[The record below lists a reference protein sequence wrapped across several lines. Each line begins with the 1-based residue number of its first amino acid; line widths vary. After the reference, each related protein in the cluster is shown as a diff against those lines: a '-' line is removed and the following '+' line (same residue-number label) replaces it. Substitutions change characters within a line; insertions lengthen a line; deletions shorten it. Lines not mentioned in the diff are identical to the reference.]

1 LPVQE
6 AVASL
11 IVGFVERKVG
21 LMSKAGVSMA
31 KNDIY
36 GALEKDFA
44 ATFIEELIP
53 GILHN
58 FANPLNGIMGRSKL
72 LQRRI
77 EESVRKIE
85 EMYPETATK
94 MADELQRIRTDIRA
108 VSQESEYFFDM
119 YKDVAGKFYALA
131 AKNEDRINISLLLAA
146 EMRFLNFYLD
156 FKHEIK
162 KDVQWDKEIPD
173 FKGNTADLSLA
184 FWRVIRFAMTRA
196 LTSSLKEFYIKTEH
210 DNEYARVL
218 IKSSGE
224 AIPLI
229 DLEALKKNFNPAS
242 LNVPGDIDNGLLL
255 ALLLFDKY
263 SAKINVAGEDN
274 FSTISISFPYCRE
287 RTVRKKFK

>member
-1 LPVQE
+1 M
-6 AVASL
+6 
-11 IVGFVERKVG
+11 IG
-21 LMSKAGVSMA
+21 MTKANVSIA
-31 KNDIY
+31 KNEIY

-77 EESVRKIE
+77 EESLRKIE
-85 EMYPETATK
+85 EMSPETATK

-108 VSQESEYFFDM
+108 VNQESESFFDM

-131 AKNEDRINISLLLAA
+131 AKNEDRINISSLLAA
-146 EMRFLNFYLD
+146 EMRFVNFYLD

-162 KDVQWDKEIPD
+162 KDIQWDQDIPD

-184 FWRVIRFAMTRA
+184 FWRVIRFAMSRA
-196 LTSSLKEFYIKTEH
+196 LSSPLKEFYIKTEH
-210 DNEYARVL
+210 DNEYATVV
-218 IKSSGE
+218 IKSSG
-224 AIPLI
+224 AAMPFM
-229 DLEALKKNFNPAS
+229 DLETLKEKFNTAS
-242 LNVPGDIDNGLLL
+242 LNLPGDTDKGLLL

-263 SAKINVAGEDN
+263 QAKIRISSEEK
-274 FSTISISFPYCRE
+274 FSTVSVGFPYRKE
-287 RTVRKKFK
+287 RILRKKFKQL

>member
-1 LPVQE
+1 
-6 AVASL
+6 
-11 IVGFVERKVG
+11 
-21 LMSKAGVSMA
+21 MCKADVSMD
-31 KNDIY
+31 KKEIY

-77 EESVRKIE
+77 EDSVKKIE
-85 EMYPETATK
+85 SMYPDTATG

-108 VSQESEYFFDM
+108 VSQESESFFDM

-131 AKNEDRINISLLLAA
+131 AKNEDRINISQLLAA
-146 EMRFLNFYLD
+146 EMRFFNFYLD

-162 KDVQWDKEIPD
+162 KNIQWDTEMPD

-184 FWRVIRFAMTRA
+184 FWRIIRFAMTRA
-196 LTSSLKEFYIKTEH
+196 LASSLKEFYITTNH
-210 DNEYARVL
+210 DDKYASVF

-224 AIPLI
+224 ALPGVDLKTLMEKLNSASLDIPD
-229 DLEALKKNFNPAS
+229 DLERGF
-242 LNVPGDIDNGLLL
+242 LL

-263 SAKINVAGEDN
+263 QAKIKIFNKEN
-274 FSTISISFPYCRE
+274 FNNISIDFPYR
-287 RTVRKKFK
+287 RGKIAGK

>member
-1 LPVQE
+1 
-6 AVASL
+6 
-11 IVGFVERKVG
+11 
-21 LMSKAGVSMA
+21 MSKANVSMN
-31 KNDIY
+31 KKEIY

-77 EESVRKIE
+77 EDSVKKIE
-85 EMYPETATK
+85 AIYPDTAMG

-108 VSQESEYFFDM
+108 VSQESESFFDM

-131 AKNEDRINISLLLAA
+131 ARNEDRINISQLLAA

-162 KDVQWDKEIPD
+162 KDVQLDMEMPD
-173 FKGNTADLSLA
+173 FRGNTADLSLA
-184 FWRVIRFAMTRA
+184 FWRIIRFAMTRA
-196 LTSSLKEFYIKTEH
+196 LASSLKEFYIKTNH
-210 DNEYARVL
+210 DNKYVSVF

-224 AIPLI
+224 ALPSV
-229 DLEALKKNFNPAS
+229 DLKKLMEKVSSDP
-242 LNVPGDIDNGLLL
+242 LEMPDDIERGFLL

-263 SAKINVAGEDN
+263 QAKIKI
-274 FSTISISFPYCRE
+274 FSKEKYNNISIDFPYRSE
-287 RTVRKKFK
+287 RIEEKEI